1 MARTPRAL
9 ARRGRR
15 LLGYW
20 RRERRTL
27 TQGFVALFISS
38 LGDLLAGLALAFMS
52 DELGTLIGLAVLI
65 PAAIGMRGNIFGAL
79 GSRLG
84 TGLNSGQYRPSWE
97 PRAFLRQNVMGSV
110 YLTFATCLFLGFAAH
125 AVASAFTT
133 GPVISVW
140 SFAVISIIGGVLGS
154 LVVGGS
160 SVAISVLSFRREWDL
175 DSVSAPLVTA
185 IGDIATLPCLYLAA
199 KLVENAPSLVP
210 AVGIVASLACL
221 AATIQGLRV
230 DSAIVRRIVRE
241 SMPVLFLAGAID
253 CLAGAVLEQRIDR
266 FLALPALFILVPP
279 FLEDTNALAG
289 ILSSRLASKLHLGVI
304 EPKAWPQTLA
314 LIDISINFLFAF
326 SVFFFVGFSSNLI
339 AVVTGNA
346 TPGLATMLSISLIAG
361 FLATIF
367 SSLVAYYTAV
377 ATFRFGLDPDNHG
390 IPISS
395 SVMDLL
401 GTLCLVLVI
410 LLLGVSAHG

>member
-1 MARTPRAL
+1 MAGPRPAL
-9 ARRGRR
+9 VRRARR

-20 RRERRTL
+20 RSERHTL

-38 LGDLLAGLALAFMS
+38 GGDLLAGLALAFMS
-52 DELGTLIGLAVLI
+52 DQLGTLLGLTVLI

-84 TGLNSGQYRPSWE
+84 TGLNSGQFRPSWQ
-97 PRAFLRQNVMGSV
+97 PRSFLRENVMGSV
-110 YLTFATCLFLGFAAH
+110 FLTFATCLFLAFAAH
-125 AVASAFTT
+125 AIAVAFSS

-140 SFAVISIIGGVLGS
+140 SFAVISIVGGVLGS
-154 LVVGGS
+154 FVVGAS
-160 SVAISVLSFRREWDL
+160 SVGIAVLSFRNGWDL

-199 KLVENAPSLVP
+199 LIVENVPSIVP
-210 AVGIVASLACL
+210 IVGFVVSLGCL
-221 AATIQGLRV
+221 LGTIQGFRADGAITRRV
-230 DSAIVRRIVRE
+230 VRE

-279 FLEDTNALAG
+279 FLEDSNALAG
-289 ILSSRLASKLHLGVI
+289 ILSSRLASKLHLGLI
-304 EPKAWPQTLA
+304 EPKAWPERLA
-314 LIDISINFLFAF
+314 FIDISINFLFAF
-326 SVFFFVGFSSNLI
+326 SVFFLVGFSSNLI
-339 AVVTGNA
+339 AVLTGNA
-346 TPGLATMLSISLIAG
+346 TPGLATMLSISLLAG

-367 SSLVAYYTAV
+367 SSIVAYYTAV
-377 ATFRFGLDPDNHG
+377 ASFRFGLDPDNHG

-395 SVMDLL
+395 SIMDLL

-410 LLLGVSAHG
+410 LLLGVSAHV

>member
-9 ARRGRR
+9 ARRGKR

-20 RRERRTL
+20 RAERRTL
-27 TQGFVALFISS
+27 TQGFFALFISS
-38 LGDLLAGLALAFMS
+38 GGDLLAGLALAFMAN
-52 DELGTLIGLAVLI
+52 ELATLVGLTVLI

-84 TGLNSGQYRPSWE
+84 TGLNSGQFRPAWDRLSY
-97 PRAFLRQNVMGSV
+97 LRQNVMGSV
-110 YLTFATCLFLGFAAH
+110 YLTFATCLFLAFAAH
-125 AVASAFTT
+125 AIAAAFTN

-140 SFAVISIIGGVLGS
+140 SFAVISIVGGVLGS
-154 LVVGGS
+154 FVVGGL
-160 SVAISVLSFRREWDL
+160 SVVIAVLSFRKSWDL

-185 IGDIATLPCLYLAA
+185 IGDIATLPCLYLAS
-199 KLVENAPSLVP
+199 LIVVHAPSIVPLVG
-210 AVGIVASLACL
+210 AIVSLICL
-221 AATIQGLRV
+221 AGTVQGLRV
-230 DSAIVRRIVRE
+230 DGAIVRRVVRE
-241 SMPVLFLAGAID
+241 SMPVLFMAGAID
-253 CLAGAVLEQRIDR
+253 CLAGALLEQRLDR

-279 FLEDTNALAG
+279 FLEDSNALAG
-289 ILSSRLASKLHLGVI
+289 ILSSRLASKLHLGLI
-304 EPKAWPQTLA
+304 EPKAWPQRLA

-326 SVFFFVGFSSNLI
+326 SVFFLVGFSANLI
-339 AVVTGNA
+339 AVLTGNA
-346 TPGLATMLSISLIAG
+346 TPGLATMLSISMIAG